1 MKLESNLINEVTDK
15 EEFKI
20 IAEDCTLSQAFTM
33 IENWCHDNEAKI
45 DWWNAYKESWSIDFF
60 IECYREDEL
69 VNTFIISE

>member
-1 MKLESNLINEVTDK
+1 MKLESRLKDQCKYKV
-15 EEFKI
+15 
-20 IAEDCTLSQAFTM
+20 IAEDCTLAQAFTM
-33 IENWCHDNEAKI
+33 IANWCHDNEAKI